1 MSSLWTP
8 SGEHPVDRPGG
19 RAAGP
24 TEETAS
30 PPGGPPGDEA
40 LTPEEQAAAEE
51 YGRQLDAAREQLLQ
65 LPAGV
70 VVGQQALQ
78 FYELA
83 ALHLSEPQ
91 PRLDDARTAID
102 ALSAVVGGLGARLGE
117 AEVPLRQALNQIQLA
132 FVEIARDAPAPD
144 DAAGPAADASEPAG
158 DTAGQ
163 DDDPVGPGPDAP
175 SDA

>member
-19 RAAGP
+19 PAAGP
-24 TEETAS
+24 TEATAA
-30 PPGGPPGDEA
+30 PPGEEE

-83 ALHLSEPQ
+83 ALHLSEPE

-102 ALSAVVGGLGARLGE
+102 ALSAVVTALGARLGE

-132 FVEIARDAPAPD
+132 FVEIARDAPAPGD
-144 DAAGPAADASEPAG
+144 TARPAGDTAEPAG
-158 DTAGQ
+158 DTAGPGA
-163 DDDPVGPGPDAP
+163 DAADPDPDAP